1 MLIGSMVGKPPS
13 SNELFLINSFRHP
26 KNIEDTGE
34 TFASDFPAML
44 ELYVSSS
51 HVVCLVYAVDD
62 WVTFEH
68 VATLR
73 DYILRLRPDLPIGV
87 VGNKIDLDRK
97 KEDKL
102 G

>member
-13 SNELFLINSFRHP
+13 SNKLFLINSFRHP

-68 VATLR
+68 VATSFG
-73 DYILRLRPDLPIGV
+73 LP
-87 VGNKIDLDRK
+87 RK
-97 KEDKL
+97 SIEELLVEYDWL
-102 G
+102 C